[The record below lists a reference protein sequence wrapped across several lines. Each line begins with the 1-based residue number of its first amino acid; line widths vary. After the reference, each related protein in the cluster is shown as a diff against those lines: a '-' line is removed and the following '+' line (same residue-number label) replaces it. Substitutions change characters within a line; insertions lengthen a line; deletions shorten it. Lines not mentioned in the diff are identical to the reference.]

1 MMRILKALLPP
12 CVALALAACGVDSG
26 ETHGAVGL
34 HADGAL
40 PVRTSSVVVDGCGLD
55 TWQRSTLAGGGAK
68 RVLRG
73 GDVIFLCLVPREDGT
88 VGPRDESAQSE
99 LTRLIGELR
108 NEGYRV
114 HLGVSFTDGTGTRY
128 DGAQTRAWLALP
140 SFRKNLLD
148 SLAFAI
154 DAADGIEIDLQKLP
168 DDAQRD
174 VTTLVRDLGQR
185 VHFAKKRL
193 GIFIP
198 PSVTSP
204 SDLPGGEAFQR
215 QDLAPHVDRMRVMTL
230 DFSENEPGP
239 TIDPGW
245 AVDAVRLAQFATPNV
260 DISFP
265 LYGIDFGP
273 RGVRGVSYGEAI
285 ASAVASGGNVSRGP
299 TQAPYVNWKGFGG
312 EQHITWFDDAESTAV
327 ALGGWAPPVLAPEVG
342 VLFYGLGA
350 EDPKLWDSLARRM
363 P

>member
-1 MMRILKALLPP
+1 MMSILKVLLPLF
-12 CVALALAACGVDSG
+12 ALTVAACGVDSG

-34 HADGAL
+34 QAEGAL
-40 PVRTSSVVVDGCGLD
+40 PLRTSSVVIDGCSLD
-55 TWQRSTLAGGGAK
+55 AWQRTTLAGNSAK
-68 RVLRG
+68 KVLRG
-73 GDVIFLCLVPREDGT
+73 GDLIFLCLVPREDGT
-88 VGPRDESAQSE
+88 VGPRDESAQGE
-99 LTRLIGELR
+99 LTKLIGELR
-108 NEGYRV
+108 NDGYRV

-128 DGAQTRAWLALP
+128 DGAQTRRWLALP
-140 SFRKNLLD
+140 SWRQNLID
-148 SLAFAI
+148 TLAFGI
-154 DAADGIEIDLQKLP
+154 EAADGIEIDLQKLP
-168 DDAQRD
+168 SDAQRD
-174 VTTLVRDLGQR
+174 VTTLVRDLGVR
-185 VHFAKKRL
+185 VHNAKKRL

-198 PSVTSP
+198 PSVSTP

-215 QDLAPHVDRMRVMTL
+215 GDLAPHVDRMRVMTL
-230 DFSENEPGP
+230 DYSEAEPGP

-245 AVDAVRLAQFATPNV
+245 AVDAVRLAQFSTPNV

-273 RGVRGVSYGEAI
+273 RGVRGVSYNEAI
-285 ASAVASGGNVSRGP
+285 AAAVSAGGRVNRGP
-299 TQAPYVNWKGFGG
+299 TQACYVDWVFAG
-312 EQHITWFDDAESTAV
+312 ERHVVWFDDAESTAV